1 MTSLARPV
9 GYPSFEAFKRLM
21 DGWKDGRGVRGGPG
35 SGSPLFTYILGDSH
49 HHNGRGFI

>member
-21 DGWKDGRGVRGGPG
+21 DGWKDGRGLGGVVLG
-35 SGSPLFTYILGDSH
+35 SSKLPLFNQKGICLYGI
-49 HHNGRGFI
+49 